1 MDKTKIQDRRF
12 GKIAMSKGFVTKDDM
27 ERALKVQKRA
37 HHKIKVYVPIGKIL
51 QQMGLLTDE
60 QLDSI
65 LTAQENMAQTPL
77 EEKKTEDDLSL
88 HIDEDLESDA
98 EKFSITV
105 SEDALL
111 ASISIS
117 EENREGTSLDD
128 IRTLLEKEGI
138 VFGIVSDAFIEK
150 FLQSPLLPDEPFQM
164 AHGKAPRKGK
174 PDEIRYYFDTD
185 PLRVG
190 TMNEDG
196 TMDWKDHGEIPY
208 VNTGD
213 LIAEKI
219 PGEEGSPGMDI
230 YGRLIPP
237 PLPQKIKL
245 SPGEGAKTSED
256 GLKVFSTLNGT
267 PKIMPDGR
275 LCVLPTIKIDGDV
288 GVETGHVEF
297 DGHIDVSG
305 AVKKGYKV
313 KGKSLQAR
321 EINHAEIEI
330 DEDIVVFRGIYGS
343 DIKGGG
349 DLKASHIHH
358 SSIDVLGDVIVE
370 KEIFESQIETNGKCV
385 IGGGTV
391 ITSEIS
397 AKKGIIAHDI
407 GTLAAKPS
415 SLTVGIDHKLQRELS
430 NIKKKIAEETQKK
443 TELEDL
449 IPPLR
454 ERSDKLNTELGE
466 IAVEQDKYM
475 VQQREIEERLK
486 DPHSQLDDD
495 TKEKQ
500 AKVIHALMLKRN
512 EIDDKVAELLN
523 EDEEI
528 DQKISG
534 LEKEINGLK
543 SKIESLKDE
552 IDIMIES
559 SKLDKGIPVIK
570 VFGEIFPKTS
580 ITAPHCN
587 GTIQKTIQRAYI
599 TETDKSGPNGPSRW
613 HITVSKV

>member
-1 MDKTKIQDRRF
+1 MGWNVVLATDNEAIQHLFRKTFELRRD
-12 GKIAMSKGFVTKDDM
+12 I
-27 ERALKVQKRA
+27 
-37 HHKIKVYVPIGKIL
+37 H
-51 QQMGLLTDE
+51 LTFC
-60 QLDSI
+60 Q
-65 LTAQENMAQTPL
+65 TAAQTSDEVIKSPPHL
-77 EEKKTEDDLSL
+77 LAISVNLPDKEGYELCRELKEQGDIQFPILLIEDIFED
-88 HIDEDLESDA
+88 IDLEKCVEVHTDGFIA
-98 EKFSITV
+98 KPF
-105 SEDALL
+105 
-111 ASISIS
+111 
-117 EENREGTSLDD
+117 EE
-128 IRTLLEKEGI
+128 
-138 VFGIVSDAFIEK
+138 
-150 FLQSPLLPDEPFQM
+150 
-164 AHGKAPRKGK
+164 
-174 PDEIRYYFDTD
+174 
-185 PLRVG
+185 
-190 TMNEDG
+190 
-196 TMDWKDHGEIPY
+196 
-208 VNTGD
+208 D

-305 AVKKGYKV
+305 AVQKGYKV

-500 AKVIHALMLKRN
+500 VKVIQALMLKRN
-512 EIDDKVAELLN
+512 EIDGKVAELLN

-528 DQKISG
+528 DQISIDELVAKFNRTTAEIEKCSALRIPLERLALAKI
-534 LEKEINGLK
+534 
-543 SKIESLKDE
+543 
-552 IDIMIES
+552 
-559 SKLDKGIPVIK
+559 
-570 VFGEIFPKTS
+570 
-580 ITAPHCN
+580 
-587 GTIQKTIQRAYI
+587 
-599 TETDKSGPNGPSRW
+599 
-613 HITVSKV
+613 VSKPA